1 MRYVVK
7 RDAKSQAGVTLLEL
21 VIGLAIAALLVVP
34 IAGITNQLIFLPGQW
49 SASITVM
56 NDARAAVRSVADDTR
71 QAAAFTTSTE
81 PYYGTFVWN
90 DWIGYPTSSYE
101 VRYFHSTSTGEG
113 ALMREETLNGV
124 AWTTLVAEG
133 IREYDDVSIQGSNG
147 LVTASVTSTRESIVE
162 DIVQTSTIK
171 ALMRPVLPTPY
182 PTPPPLRL
190 AWDDFETDDFT
201 GGSGWLDD
209 WYDSGDA
216 SVVSTQGPYEGSFH
230 LRLRRANG
238 YVDRALDLSGWTNVR
253 LQFWAKA
260 DSFEPGEF
268 AQLLVSP
275 DGAVFTPVRTWVD
288 GEDDDMY
295 RFEDIDLSSF
305 SMTDEFWIAFDAEMS
320 GTGDLFF
327 VDDLKVVSTWTP

>member
-1 MRYVVK
+1 MR
-7 RDAKSQAGVTLLEL
+7 RTIRISKSTQAGVTLLEL
-21 VIGLAIAALLVVP
+21 VIGLAVAALIVVP
-34 IAGITNQLIFLPGQW
+34 IAGIINQLIFLPGQW

-56 NDARAAVRSVADDTR
+56 NDARAAVRAVADDTR

-81 PYYGTFVWN
+81 PYYGTFVWS

-124 AWTTLVAEG
+124 AWTTLVTEG
-133 IREYDDVSIQGSNG
+133 IREYGDVLIQENGG

-162 DIVQTSTIK
+162 DIVQTSTIT

-190 AWDDFETDDFT
+190 AWDDFESGDFT
-201 GGSGWLDD
+201 GGSGWPDD
-209 WYDSGDA
+209 WYASGDA
-216 SVVSTQGPYEGSFH
+216 LVVNTQGPYEGSFH

-238 YVDRALDLSGWTNVR
+238 YVDRALDLSGRTNVR

-268 AQLLVSP
+268 AELSVSP
-275 DGAVFTPVRTWVD
+275 DGAVFMPVRTWVD
-288 GEDDDMY
+288 GEDDDVY

-305 SMTDEFWIAFDAEMS
+305 SMTSEFWVAFDAEMS

-327 VDDLKVVSTWTP
+327 VDDLKVVSTWAP